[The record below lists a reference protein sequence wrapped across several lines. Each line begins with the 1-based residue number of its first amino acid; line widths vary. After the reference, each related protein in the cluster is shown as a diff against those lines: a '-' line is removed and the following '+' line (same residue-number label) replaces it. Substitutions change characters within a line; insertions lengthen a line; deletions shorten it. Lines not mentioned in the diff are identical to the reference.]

1 MEKLTLKP
9 THFLL
14 FSQYKLNH
22 ILSEKKLGNNTE
34 NVFKKLHRDSILKN
48 KPVLFTFYKNNI

>member
-22 ILSEKKLGNNTE
+22 ILSEKKFGNNTE
-34 NVFKKLHRDSILKN
+34 NVFKKLHRDLILKN
-48 KPVLFTFYKNNI
+48 KPVLFKFYKNNI